1 MKYSKFTI
9 KKNLFLLMFLVFL
22 STANAQTIR
31 GFGSLSCSWLN
42 DNFVSNVVRNSGAG
56 LEFKINPLVKPEIG
70 FSYSYPYIENR
81 PGNYDFDS
89 NTLERLSIHFYM
101 LNFDLG
107 SKIYFLYDGDD
118 IEYSVCKWYITPKLN
133 MSRIVANGN
142 YMLIDYTTP
151 ENSILINGKSSGWRP
166 SLGVTIGMEFPIGDS
181 GSLAFAGNMNFL
193 KVNLN
198 KTLNNLPNNN
208 IDYGKI
214 GGGLEI
220 RYYFGIRK

>member
-9 KKNLFLLMFLVFL
+9 KRSLILLMFLVVF
-22 STANAQTIR
+22 SIANAQTIR
-31 GFGSLSCSWLN
+31 GFGSFSVSNLN
-42 DNFVSNVVRNSGAG
+42 DNFGSNLVRNWGAG
-56 LEFKINPLVKPEIG
+56 LEFKVNPLVKPEIG
-70 FSYSYPYIENR
+70 FSYSYPYIENGE
-81 PGNYDFDS
+81 GNYNFDS
-89 NTLERLSIHFYM
+89 NTLEKLSAHLYT

-107 SKIYFLYDGDD
+107 SKIYFFYGGDD
-118 IEYSVCKWYITPKLN
+118 IEESCCYLYITPKLI

-151 ENSILINGKSSGWRP
+151 ENSIFINGKSSSWQP
-166 SLGVTIGMEFPIGDS
+166 SFGITLGMEYAFGDIGS
-181 GSLAFAGNMNFL
+181 FAFAANINFL

-214 GGGLEI
+214 GGGLEV